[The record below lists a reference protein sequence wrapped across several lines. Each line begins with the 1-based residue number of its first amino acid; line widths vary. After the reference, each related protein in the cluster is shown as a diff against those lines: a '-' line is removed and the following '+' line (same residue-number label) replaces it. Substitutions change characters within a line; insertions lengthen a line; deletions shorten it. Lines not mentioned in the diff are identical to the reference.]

1 MRWDLFIN
9 PQIISFNCLLKN
21 KVGQFISQTYN
32 REVLTSTHDESAML
46 LGLSKGMQNL
56 TKGEKRNISLSAEEA
71 YGFYDPKK
79 IILYP
84 QNKLSVKIRAG
95 DPVSIMGKSGTVRA
109 YRVLQLHDGMV
120 SLDGNHPLAG
130 QDLIFEIEALEVRDA
145 TRSEIDDAKNM
156 VSKQLLH

>member
-1 MRWDLFIN
+1 M
-9 PQIISFNCLLKN
+9 LKN

-32 REVLTSTHDESAML
+32 REVLTSTQDETAML
-46 LGLSKGMQNL
+46 LGLSKGLQNL

-84 QNKLSVKIRAG
+84 QNKLPTKIRAG
-95 DPVSIMGKSGTVRA
+95 DPVSIMGKSGTVRS
-109 YRVLQLHDGMV
+109 YRVVQLHDGMV

-130 QDLIFEIEALEVRDA
+130 QDLIFEIEALEVREA
-145 TRSEIDDAKNM
+145 TRSEIDGAQNM

>member
-1 MRWDLFIN
+1 M
-9 PQIISFNCLLKN
+9 
-21 KVGQFISQTYN
+21 
-32 REVLTSTHDESAML
+32 LTAVHDEAAML
-46 LGLSKGMQNL
+46 LGLSRGLQNL

-84 QNKLSVKIRAG
+84 QNKLPGKIRTG
-95 DPVSIMGKSGTVRA
+95 DPISIVGKSGTVRS

-130 QDLIFEIEALEVRDA
+130 QDLVFEIEALEVREA
-145 TRSEIDDAKNM
+145 TRGEIDDAKNM

>member
-1 MRWDLFIN
+1 
-9 PQIISFNCLLKN
+9 
-21 KVGQFISQTYN
+21 
-32 REVLTSTHDESAML
+32 ML
-46 LGLSKGMQNL
+46 LGLSRGLQNL

-84 QNKLSVKIRAG
+84 QNKLPGKIRAG
-95 DPVSIMGKSGTVRA
+95 DPVSIVGKSGTVRS
-109 YRVLQLHDGMV
+109 YRVVQLHDGMV

-130 QDLIFEIEALEVRDA
+130 QDLVFEIEALEVREA